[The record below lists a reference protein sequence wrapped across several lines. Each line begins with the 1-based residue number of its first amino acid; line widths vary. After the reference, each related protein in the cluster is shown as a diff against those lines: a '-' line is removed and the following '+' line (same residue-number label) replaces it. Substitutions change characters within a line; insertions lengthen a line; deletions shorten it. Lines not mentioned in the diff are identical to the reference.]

1 MINVIKEAENGKA
14 DLDAYTK
21 KVIFELFPVI
31 ETSVFYAGVALSDG
45 WSQVGLFWD
54 YIFWLYRLYG
64 LFLIGCSDEICK
76 SWKPLPDG

>member
-31 ETSVFYAGVALSDG
+31 GTSVFYAGVALSDG
-45 WSQVGLFWD
+45 WSQVGLFET
-54 YIFWLYRLYG
+54 RL
-64 LFLIGCSDEICK
+64 EI
-76 SWKPLPDG
+76 SIISNYMGSF

>member
-14 DLDAYTK
+14 DLDTYTK

-31 ETSVFYAGVALSDG
+31 GTSVFYAGVALSDG

-54 YIFWLYRLYG
+54 
-64 LFLIGCSDEICK
+64 
-76 SWKPLPDG
+76 

>member
-31 ETSVFYAGVALSDG
+31 GTSVFLCRGGSFRRLVTGGSFL
-45 WSQVGLFWD
+45 GLD
-54 YIFWLYRLYG
+54 
-64 LFLIGCSDEICK
+64 FLIISII
-76 SWKPLPDG
+76 WALFNRLL